1 MTWILSILDFIKRH
15 YKGFLSG
22 LAVLAFG
29 LYVRGC
35 TKEQEEAKHSPLPPN
50 VVERVSVKHGIVTL
64 ETQSG
69 LKRIS
74 GVREGSL
81 TLMKDGT
88 SKLEVKT
95 NGWEH
100 EVGMNGFVNRDGGAL
115 GLDLRAYYWRRLDAM
130 VGLGYAPRTERI
142 DLWLGL
148 GYTLQNSWIS
158 NTTIFVGYSIRNNP
172 IAGISVRF

>member
-1 MTWILSILDFIKRH
+1 MLITVTEFIKRH

-22 LAVLAFG
+22 AGILALC

-50 VVERVSVKHGIVTL
+50 VVERVSVKNGTVTL
-64 ETQSG
+64 QTQSG

-81 TLMKDGT
+81 DIMKDGT
-88 SKLEVKT
+88 TKLSVKT

-115 GLDLRAYYWRRLDAM
+115 GLDLRAYYWKKVDLM
-130 VGLGYAPRTERI
+130 VGLGYSPKTDRFDAWI
-142 DLWLGL
+142 GV
-148 GYTLQNSWIS
+148 GYTPQTSWVS
-158 NTTIFVGYSIRNNP
+158 NTTAFVGYSVRNN
-172 IAGISVRF
+172 IVAGISVKF